1 MNKVTARYFQECDF
15 CHKEVETEFE
25 GLYRITL
32 PGYFIEE
39 RGGTRKSLVT
49 GAICPSCM
57 EKLRYSLA
65 KFIDLKEVDY
75 GGTVISWSAK
85 DGEDKE

>member
-1 MNKVTARYFQECDF
+1 MSKITAKYFQECDF
-15 CHKEVETEFE
+15 CHKEVETEQE

-39 RGGTRKSLVT
+39 RGGIRTSLVK
-49 GAICPSCM
+49 GVICPICM
-57 EKLRYSLA
+57 DKLRNSLA

-75 GGTVISWSAK
+75 GGTVISWDK
-85 DGEDKE
+85 KEDENNG